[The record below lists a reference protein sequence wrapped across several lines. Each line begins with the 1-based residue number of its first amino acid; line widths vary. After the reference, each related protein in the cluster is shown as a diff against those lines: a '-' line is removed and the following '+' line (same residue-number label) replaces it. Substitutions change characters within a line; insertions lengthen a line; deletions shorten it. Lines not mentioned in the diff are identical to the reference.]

1 MFDKFVNWLTL
12 RDYDDEKK
20 IAFRGIIGRYTRGN
34 ISIQQGRYLTTS
46 DILEVRKA
54 GDKAAQNLRN
64 LLQASN

>member
-12 RDYDDEKK
+12 RDYDAEKK
-20 IAFRGIIGRYTRGN
+20 IAFRRIIGRYTRGN

-46 DILEVRKA
+46 DILEVGKA